1 MENTT
6 EKELLLKLHDKVDTI
21 RDKISDIE
29 IVQVKHEANLQEHMK
44 RSDMAEERIE
54 FIESEVKPLLQG
66 LSFLKIIAKVATTI
80 GSIIYGVSRFFL

>member
-1 MENTT
+1 MENST